1 MVKSLIDS
9 VEYIGI
15 HLDIKT
21 LKLIDPS
28 KFESHLSY
36 TSLLWAQNSSSV
48 ERPHIPQK
56 KSLRLVFFKIKPL
69 TQFLFL
75 KTENF
80 KI

>member
-36 TSLLWAQNSSSV
+36 T
-48 ERPHIPQK
+48 
-56 KSLRLVFFKIKPL
+56 
-69 TQFLFL
+69 
-75 KTENF
+75 
-80 KI
+80 